1 LNKDYGNAVV
11 QKTANTTLVKLKI
24 EPGQSYFLK
33 TENNASQKKWNYYEA
48 TADAVPLKGKWQ
60 INFDKGGPQLPP
72 SATISNLESWTKL
85 SPEAEAFSGTAT
97 YTLQF
102 DNKNNKTENWNLNLG
117 DVRESAK
124 VWLND
129 KFIGTAWSV
138 PYQLNIGKL
147 KLGKNTLKIQVTNLS
162 ANRVRDMELKG
173 QEWKIFHEINMVD
186 KDYKKF
192 DATKWSPMPSGLLGP
207 ITITPLKQN

>member
-1 LNKDYGNAVV
+1 MPPA
-11 QKTANTTLVKLKI
+11 
-24 EPGQSYFLK
+24 
-33 TENNASQKKWNYYEA
+33 A
-48 TADAVPLKGKWQ
+48 TV
-60 INFDKGGPQLPP
+60 
-72 SATISNLESWTKL
+72 SNLESWTKL
-85 SPEAEAFSGTAT
+85 SPEAEAFSGSAT

-102 DNKNNKTENWNLNLG
+102 DNKNNKAENWNLNLG

-147 KLGKNTLKIQVTNLS
+147 KPGKNTLKIQVTNLS

-192 DATKWSPMPSGLLGP
+192 DATKWAPMPSGLLGP
-207 ITITPLKQN
+207 VTITPLKQEN